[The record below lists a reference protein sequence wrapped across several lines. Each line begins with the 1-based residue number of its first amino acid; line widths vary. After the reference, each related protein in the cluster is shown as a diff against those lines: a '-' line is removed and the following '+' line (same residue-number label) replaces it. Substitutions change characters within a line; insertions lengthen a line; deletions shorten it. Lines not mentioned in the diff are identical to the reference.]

1 MMKHFLS
8 SAVIVA
14 LLGLGGAGCSL
25 FSNDTP
31 EENTTMVEEAF
42 DDPAGG
48 FNQTGLGGTPGDPF
62 GPGAAS
68 GWSDGANDG
77 INAGKTDPDGWTEA
91 DPTGNRLNMPIIY
104 FAYDSDVL
112 VPSEQNNLD
121 RIADYL
127 KQNPTLGLL
136 IEGHCDQRGT
146 EEYNRALGER
156 RANAIRAYLA
166 GRGLADH
173 RMKTLSYG
181 KDKPAVEGSG
191 EAVWGQNRRG
201 VPVPMRMPQRRSA
214 SARCVFPAA
223 FNPAEARSSGCSS
236 DRPGVLRYH
245 ETI

>member
-91 DPTGNRLNMPIIY
+91 DLTGNRLNMPIIY

-201 VPVPMRMPQRRSA
+201 VPVPMRMPQR
-214 SARCVFPAA
+214 
-223 FNPAEARSSGCSS
+223 
-236 DRPGVLRYH
+236 
-245 ETI
+245 

>member
-166 GRGLADH
+166 GRGLADN
-173 RMKTLSYG
+173 RMKTISYG
-181 KDKPAVEGSG
+181 KDKPAVEGNDES
-191 EAVWGQNRRG
+191 AWGQNRRG
-201 VPVPMRMPQRRSA
+201 VPVPMRMPQR
-214 SARCVFPAA
+214 
-223 FNPAEARSSGCSS
+223 
-236 DRPGVLRYH
+236 
-245 ETI
+245 

>member
-14 LLGLGGAGCSL
+14 LLGL
-25 FSNDTP
+25 
-31 EENTTMVEEAF
+31 
-42 DDPAGG
+42 GG

-201 VPVPMRMPQRRSA
+201 VPVPMRMPQR
-214 SARCVFPAA
+214 
-223 FNPAEARSSGCSS
+223 
-236 DRPGVLRYH
+236 
-245 ETI
+245 

>member
-77 INAGKTDPDGWTEA
+77 INAGKTDPD
-91 DPTGNRLNMPIIY
+91 
-104 FAYDSDVL
+104 
-112 VPSEQNNLD
+112 D
-121 RIADYL
+121 RQPPQY
-127 KQNPTLGLL
+127 
-136 IEGHCDQRGT
+136 
-146 EEYNRALGER
+146 
-156 RANAIRAYLA
+156 
-166 GRGLADH
+166 ADH
-173 RMKTLSYG
+173 LFR
-181 KDKPAVEGSG
+181 V
-191 EAVWGQNRRG
+191 
-201 VPVPMRMPQRRSA
+201 
-214 SARCVFPAA
+214 
-223 FNPAEARSSGCSS
+223 
-236 DRPGVLRYH
+236 
-245 ETI
+245 

>member
-1 MMKHFLS
+1 
-8 SAVIVA
+8 
-14 LLGLGGAGCSL
+14 
-25 FSNDTP
+25 
-31 EENTTMVEEAF
+31 MVRRR
-42 DDPAGG
+42 
-48 FNQTGLGGTPGDPF
+48 
-62 GPGAAS
+62 
-68 GWSDGANDG
+68 
-77 INAGKTDPDGWTEA
+77 TEA

-201 VPVPMRMPQRRSA
+201 VPVPMRMPQR
-214 SARCVFPAA
+214 
-223 FNPAEARSSGCSS
+223 
-236 DRPGVLRYH
+236 
-245 ETI
+245 

>member
-62 GPGAAS
+62 GPERRRWSTEPMTESTPARPIRTAGPKPTRPATAS
-68 GWSDGANDG
+68 ICRSSISRMIRTCSCRPN
-77 INAGKTDPDGWTEA
+77 
-91 DPTGNRLNMPIIY
+91 
-104 FAYDSDVL
+104 
-112 VPSEQNNLD
+112 QNNLD

-146 EEYNRALGER
+146 EEYNRALGRTPRECDPR
-156 RANAIRAYLA
+156 LP
-166 GRGLADH
+166 GRPRLADH

-201 VPVPMRMPQRRSA
+201 VPVPMRMPQR
-214 SARCVFPAA
+214 
-223 FNPAEARSSGCSS
+223 
-236 DRPGVLRYH
+236 
-245 ETI
+245 